1 MGILRAVDVTNVRED
16 PLKVCAQVTA
26 KHRASIFIGAEGDS
40 IDWLCACAKGI
51 SIGASSSASGSG
63 SWQGRIQAT
72 AWLQEDTTTPFFFQR
87 GWNPGIEMLSEVF
100 SESFYNCSNS
110 TFS

>member
-40 IDWLCACAKGI
+40 IDCFVRMRRRHLHWRQRFSLWIRILA
-51 SIGASSSASGSG
+51 GADPGYCMVAGG
-63 SWQGRIQAT
+63 HHHT
-72 AWLQEDTTTPFFFQR
+72 FFF
-87 GWNPGIEMLSEVF
+87 F
-100 SESFYNCSNS
+100 SKRVESRH
-110 TFS
+110 